1 MEDAEIERRFHLLQT
16 EIEATGSLLKD
27 SKIDLT
33 AAIDSLRIEVE
44 ILKSYMER
52 YHPSF
57 GETYSELRQEA
68 IQSIDPEW
76 VETKVARK

>member
-1 MEDAEIERRFHLLQT
+1 MNDAEIEQRFHLLQK
-16 EIEATGSLLKD
+16 EIEATGSLLTD
-27 SKIDLT
+27 SKVDLI

-57 GETYSELRQEA
+57 GETYPAMRQRA
-68 IQSIDPEW
+68 IQSTPSGW
-76 VETKVARK
+76 